1 MSKKTRKKSSKS
13 ASGRSA
19 SKAGGAKA
27 KTTKRATAK
36 KPRASVAGK
45 AARKVSSKRGTTSKK
60 TSAKTTKRSGS
71 KAASATKS
79 AAAKSQKKPA
89 VAPARKIATLNE
101 GDTAPAF
108 SLPRDGGQFVSL
120 ADYAGRKLVIFFYP
134 RANTPGCT
142 LEAIA
147 FSRLADAFASAR
159 TVVLGVSADPV
170 TTQESFRDKHDLT
183 VPLVSD
189 ETLGMLKAYGVWGEK
204 SLYGKM
210 FLGISRTT
218 VLIDGDGKIVRIWR
232 NVKVDGHAD
241 QVLAAALA
249 A

>member
-19 SKAGGAKA
+19 SKTGGAKA
-27 KTTKRATAK
+27 KPTKRATAK
-36 KPRASVAGK
+36 KPRAS
-45 AARKVSSKRGTTSKK
+45 AARKASSKRGATPKK
-60 TSAKTTKRSGS
+60 TPAKTAKRSAS
-71 KAASATKS
+71 KAASAKKS
-79 AAAKSQKKPA
+79 AAAKSKKKPA
-89 VAPARKIATLNE
+89 VAPARTIAALNE

-108 SLPRDGGQFVSL
+108 SLPRDGGQLVSL

-159 TVVLGVSADPV
+159 TAVLGVSADPV
-170 TTQESFRDKHDLT
+170 TAQESFRDKHDLT
-183 VPLVSD
+183 VPLISD

-204 SLYGKM
+204 SMYGKTFM
-210 FLGISRTT
+210 GISRTT
-218 VLIDGDGKIVRIWR
+218 VLIDGDGRIVRIWR

-241 QVLAAALA
+241 QVLAAAMA